1 MIPDFLSATRYTQKL
16 SFIGGTNLRLVSGID
31 RFSEDLDFDCKDF
44 SKSEFD
50 AMTAEIVQ
58 FLRRSGFRVETRNNV
73 NANLMAYRC
82 NIYFPELLFHLSLSG
97 HK

>member
-1 MIPDFLSATRYTQKL
+1 MILDFLSTTRYTQKL

-31 RFSEDLDFDCKDF
+31 RFSEDMDFDCKDF

-58 FLRRSGFRVETRNNV
+58 FLRRSGFWVETRDNV